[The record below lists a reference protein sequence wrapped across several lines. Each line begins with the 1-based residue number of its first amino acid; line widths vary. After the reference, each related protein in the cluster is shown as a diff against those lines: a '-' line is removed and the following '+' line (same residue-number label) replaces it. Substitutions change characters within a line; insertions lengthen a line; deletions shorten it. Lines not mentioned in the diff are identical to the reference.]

1 MILGAGACRGP
12 SPLRLLAAYLG
23 LGCLVIVLHL
33 LRPGLLVRL
42 DLAVYDRLA
51 AASPVRP
58 PSGRVTLVE
67 IDERTL
73 AEAGRWPWPRDRV
86 ATLVDRVRSL
96 GAVAIGLD
104 LLFAEPDAAGEVSA
118 GPGRPP
124 TVPSGERPALSTRDA
139 ALATALARGPFVT
152 GYAFYG
158 RDVIVRTEE
167 RVGVRDDFL
176 LTLAK
181 QIVYSHHERWH
192 GWGYPEGLRGEAIPH
207 RRKSGRA
214 RGLLRR
220 PRERA
225 RVEGRLAARGGRP
238 GDRRRARHPL
248 RSDMVD
254 TLVRIQEEWR
264 RIAVEFADEHDVDHT
279 SAAGHRHETV

>member
-67 IDERTL
+67 IDERSL

-86 ATLVDRVRSL
+86 AALLDRVRSL
-96 GAVAIGLD
+96 GAVAVGLD
-104 LLFAEPDAAGEVSA
+104 LLLAEPDAAGEMI
-118 GPGRPP
+118 
-124 TVPSGERPALSTRDA
+124 
-139 ALATALARGPFVT
+139 
-152 GYAFYG
+152 YG
-158 RDVIVRTEE
+158 RNVIVRTEE

-176 LTLAK
+176 LTFAK
-181 QIVYSHHERWH
+181 QIVYSHHERWD
-192 GWGYPEGLRGEAIPH
+192 GWGYPEGLRGGDPH
-207 RRKSGRA
+207 RRNGGRA

-225 RVEGRLAARGGRP
+225 RVQVRLCRT
-238 GDRRRARHPL
+238 RRSSR
-248 RSDMVD
+248 RSSPSEAPTFDPDMVD